1 MGCLM
6 DSAGGWLGR
15 AALGDGTNFNADIRA
30 FVSLGAPHSPPPE
43 VGAGGRGA
51 EGWCFGAAWRV
62 RGMVGRWVC
71 ARVHLSA
78 GEGDLQLY

>member
-1 MGCLM
+1 M

-43 VGAGGRGA
+43 VGEGGRGVQRV
-51 EGWCFGAAWRV
+51 GALVLLGCV